1 MGVACGPQRSHT
13 LPLRESRS
21 LRLKAT
27 PYSPAAPWVH
37 RVSTRWEDHQ
47 ASANQSCTLRRNVLW
62 PLEGSSREPC
72 TIPDGPL
79 GHDSTTMEV
88 GNFGSAGVLRAV
100 KSMRLTRQTSALQR
114 EPTARCDLWARD
126 TLTRARRL
134 KPRCKEHRGWM
145 RRRCSSAETLRVA
158 ALPWPMLTHGPLRQP
173 SVTTPTLPTRQEAHD
188 RMPQSANHEKILEW
202 RVGTRAV
209 TQTRARNRRTTLPTM
224 GPLFLDCYK
233 AARRPRGLC
242 TCRVDLTCAFTFRPN
257 IQTIRS
263 LFSAVIFD
271 AWCLD

>member
-21 LRLKAT
+21 LRPKAT

-72 TIPDGPL
+72 PIPDAPW

-88 GNFGSAGVLRAV
+88 GNFGSARVQRAV
-100 KSMRLTRQTSALQR
+100 KSLRLTRQSSALQR
-114 EPTARCDLWARD
+114 EPTARCDRWARD

-134 KPRCKEHRGWM
+134 KRRCKEHRGWM

-158 ALPWPMLTHGPLRQP
+158 ALPGPMLTHGPLRQP
-173 SVTTPTLPTRQEAHD
+173 SLTTPTLPTRQEAHD
-188 RMPQSANHEKILEW
+188 RMPQSANHEKNLGMASGNARGDTDEGKEPPHYAAHDGPSISGLLQGSASTPRPLYLSSGSHV
-202 RVGTRAV
+202 RV
-209 TQTRARNRRTTLPTM
+209 
-224 GPLFLDCYK
+224 Y
-233 AARRPRGLC
+233 
-242 TCRVDLTCAFTFRPN
+242 
-257 IQTIRS
+257 
-263 LFSAVIFD
+263 FST
-271 AWCLD
+271 